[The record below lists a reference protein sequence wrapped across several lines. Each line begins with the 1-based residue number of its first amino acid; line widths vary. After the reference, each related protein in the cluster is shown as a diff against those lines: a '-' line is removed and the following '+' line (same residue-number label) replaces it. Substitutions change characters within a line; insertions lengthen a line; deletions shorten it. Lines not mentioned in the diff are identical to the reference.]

1 MEEATNGTLQMSYI
15 HDFTTPTGLV
25 LADIAGTDPS
35 TGAARYYYHDNID
48 STRRLR
54 GANKASLAQYEF
66 DPYGLYYA
74 VSGAETPYKWGP
86 YRLDTS
92 NAMYYTPNR
101 WYVPMQGRWLT
112 RDPLGMVDGPNIYSY
127 VRANPINFIDPMGT
141 GILCDIICHGLCLL
155 TGAGFCIC
163 FVACFLLCA
172 DPIWED
178 PPPCEDPPD
187 PCESG
192 QSH

>member
-1 MEEATNGTLQMSYI
+1 MVNRVNRDSHRLFAGVPMEEATNGTLLMSYV

-25 LADIAGTDPS
+25 LADIAGTDPA

-86 YRLDTS
+86 TASTPPTPCSTPPTAGTS
-92 NAMYYTPNR
+92 PCKPAGLRATR
-101 WYVPMQGRWLT
+101 WGWLT
-112 RDPLGMVDGPNIYSY
+112 DQIY
-127 VRANPINFIDPMGT
+127 
-141 GILCDIICHGLCLL
+141 LL
-155 TGAGFCIC
+155 TYLTIQSMQPTPWVQA
-163 FVACFLLCA
+163 LLLA
-172 DPIWED
+172 S
-178 PPPCEDPPD
+178 
-187 PCESG
+187 SG
-192 QSH
+192 SLSVQGKHAHWPTII